1 MRAFDIDEALKNRP
15 WHSMDT
21 RADLPG
27 MSALEDH
34 DTRGPTLAHDDH
46 SFRTLTLDDPAWE
59 DPYAEGTPVAEAP
72 PSAQA
77 RDPAD
82 PGTDTLLA
90 QYCGEVRRFALLSFA
105 EEQALGRR
113 ITRWQ
118 RRVHWALYTAPVAL
132 PLLRRLWQQV
142 EQEAIPLHEVVQP
155 REGTTPA
162 PAAQWAHV
170 QQAIL
175 HLQELAARRQR
186 LEARHGRP
194 RRAAQAQQRLR
205 REGFRLWRAW
215 LTTCDTVRWH
225 PHVHA
230 AMGEA
235 LEAARR
241 AQPADLALQAAAR
254 AWVRAQGELVHAKA
268 QMVQA
273 NLRLVMHIAMP
284 YRHHGVPLLDLIQEG
299 NLGLMRAVDKFEPRR
314 GLKFVTYAH
323 WWIRQAISRAISEH
337 HHTIRLPSNVLERQ
351 SQLRA
356 AVARWW
362 RRQGRAP
369 SRQDL
374 STALGWT
381 PQEVEALLIAVQP
394 LAQLQQ
400 PITADGMA
408 LQEVLADTQTPQP
421 DERVAQEQVRHGV
434 AISLAH
440 LTERE
445 AYIVRLRYG
454 LDTHEPRSLQ
464 AIGTLLGVSRERVRQ
479 LEKQALTKLR
489 RCQHRA
495 VLKELIQ

>member
-1 MRAFDIDEALKNRP
+1 MRALDTDKALENRP
-15 WHSMDT
+15 WQSMDI
-21 RADLPG
+21 RANLPG
-27 MSALEDH
+27 LSMLEDH
-34 DTRGPTLAHDDH
+34 DPRGPTLAYDAH
-46 SFRTLTLDDPAWE
+46 SFRTLTLDEPAWE
-59 DPYAEGTPVAEAP
+59 DPNAEGTPVAEAP
-72 PSAQA
+72 PSAPA
-77 RDPAD
+77 RDPAA

-132 PLLRRLWQQV
+132 PTLCRLWQQV

-155 REGTTPA
+155 RKGTTPA
-162 PAAQWAHV
+162 PAAQRAHV
-170 QQAIL
+170 QQALL
-175 HLQELAARRQR
+175 HLQELTAWRQR
-186 LEARHGRP
+186 LDARHGRP

-205 REGFRLWRAW
+205 REWFRLWRAW

-230 AMGEA
+230 ALGAA

-241 AQPADLALQAAAR
+241 AQPADLALQAASR
-254 AWVRAQGELVHAKA
+254 AWAHAQGELVHAKT

-284 YRHHGVPLLDLIQEG
+284 YRHHGIPVLDLIQEG

-323 WWIRQAISRAISEH
+323 WWIRQAISRALSEH

-421 DERVAQEQVRHGV
+421 DERVAQEQVRRGV
-434 AISLAH
+434 ALSLAH
-440 LTERE
+440 LTERK
-445 AYIVRLRYG
+445 ACIVRLRYG

-479 LEKQALTKLR
+479 LEKQALSKLR
-489 RCQHRA
+489 RLPQHA
-495 VLKELIQ
+495 MLAELAS

>member
-1 MRAFDIDEALKNRP
+1 VAYDAQ
-15 WHSMDT
+15 
-21 RADLPG
+21 
-27 MSALEDH
+27 
-34 DTRGPTLAHDDH
+34 
-46 SFRTLTLDDPAWE
+46 SFRTLPLDELAWE
-59 DPYAEGTPVAEAP
+59 DPDAKGTPVAEAP
-72 PSAQA
+72 PAAPA
-77 RDPAD
+77 RDPAA
-82 PGTDTLLA
+82 PGTDALLA
-90 QYCGEVRRFALLSFA
+90 QYCGEVRRFARLSVA

-132 PLLRRLWQQV
+132 PTLRRLWQQV
-142 EQEAIPLHEVVQP
+142 EQEALPLHEVVQP
-155 REGTTPA
+155 RAGTTPT
-162 PAAQWAHV
+162 PAAQRAQV
-170 QQAIL
+170 QQAL
-175 HLQELAARRQR
+175 GRLQALTAWRQR

-194 RRAAQAQQRLR
+194 WRAAQAPQRRR

-230 AMGEA
+230 ALGEA
-235 LEAARR
+235 LAAARR

-254 AWVRAQGELVHAKA
+254 AWAHAQGELGHAKA

-273 NLRLVMHIAMP
+273 NLRLVLHIAMP
-284 YRHHGVPLLDLIQEG
+284 YRHHGIPVLDLIQEG

-323 WWIRQAISRAISEH
+323 WWIRQAIRRALSEH
-337 HHTIRLPSNVLERQ
+337 HHTIRLPSHVLERQ

-356 AVARWW
+356 AGARWW
-362 RRQGRAP
+362 GRQGRAP

-400 PITADGMA
+400 PITADGRA
-408 LQEVLADTQTPQP
+408 LQEVVADTQTPQP
-421 DERVAQEQVRHGV
+421 DERVAQEQVRRGV
-434 AISLAH
+434 ALALAH
-440 LTERE
+440 LTARE
-445 AYIVRLRYG
+445 ASIVRLRYG
-454 LDTHEPRSLQ
+454 LDTHEPRSLRD
-464 AIGTLLGVSRERVRQ
+464 IGTLLGVSHERVRQ
-479 LEKQALTKLR
+479 LEQQALTKLR

-495 VLKELIQ
+495 VLEELSQ